1 MGCAM
6 TLEDTIITLT
16 SSTPSGGSCRI
27 GDTSFQVFYGP
38 DFWEWEYQGETYF
51 DAQDLAEAI
60 LRGRGAD
67 PRRTIYLG
75 GRVADW
81 RKAIR
86 L

>member
-1 MGCAM
+1 M

-16 SSTPSGGSCRI
+16 ASTPSGGNCRI
-27 GDTSFQVFYGP
+27 GDASFRVQYGL
-38 DFWEWEYQGETYF
+38 DFWEWEYQGEIYF

-60 LRGRGAD
+60 LRGRGTD
-67 PRRTIYLG
+67 PRKSIYLG